1 MKKGVLLVNLGTPD
15 KPEVKEIRH
24 FLKYFLA
31 DQRVVAIPK
40 AVWLPILYG
49 PILMT
54 RPKKVRAAYREIW
67 TAAGSPLKVY
77 MQQQVA
83 QLQAQLPDYQVFEAM
98 SYSQPFL
105 TDVLGA
111 IQETGIDDLTIVP
124 MYPQYSTT
132 TTMSIYDVVAKFYL
146 KQSNMPTIHFVK
158 DFYRETGYIDLLVT
172 AIEQRLQ
179 DQTYDEI
186 IVSYHGIPRSYVLKG
201 DPYQNQCETTTA
213 LLQARLP
220 EQVFRTTYQSKFGPN
235 EWLTPATSAT
245 MKTLAQ
251 EGIKKILVITPGFV
265 ADCLETIEEI
275 DVENRAY
282 FMNNHGEQ
290 FDYIRPF
297 NDDPRF
303 TALLAQIVRQR

>member
-31 DQRVVAIPK
+31 DQRVVAMPK

-49 PILMT
+49 SILMT
-54 RPKKVRAAYREIW
+54 RPKKVRAAYRKIW
-67 TAAGSPLKVY
+67 TSAGSPLKVY

-83 QLQAQLPDYQVFEAM
+83 QLQAELPDYQVFEAM

-111 IQETGIDDLTIVP
+111 IQAAGIDDLTIVP

-146 KQSNMPTIHFVK
+146 KQANMPTLHFVK
-158 DFYRETGYIDLLVT
+158 DFYQHTGYIDLLVT
-172 AIEQRLQ
+172 AIEQKLQ
-179 DQTYDEI
+179 TQSYDEI
-186 IVSYHGIPRSYVLKG
+186 ILSYHGIPQSYVTKG
-201 DPYQNQCETTTA
+201 DPYQAQCVATTA
-213 LLQARLP
+213 QLQARLP
-220 EQVFRTTYQSKFGPN
+220 DQTFRTTYQSKFGPN
-235 EWLTPATSAT
+235 EWLTPATSDT

-251 EGIKKILVITPGFV
+251 EGVKKILVLTPGFV

-282 FMNNHGEQ
+282 FMDNQGEQ
-290 FDYIRPF
+290 FDYIHPF
-297 NDDPRF
+297 NADPRF
-303 TALLAQIVRQR
+303 TDLLVQIVRDR